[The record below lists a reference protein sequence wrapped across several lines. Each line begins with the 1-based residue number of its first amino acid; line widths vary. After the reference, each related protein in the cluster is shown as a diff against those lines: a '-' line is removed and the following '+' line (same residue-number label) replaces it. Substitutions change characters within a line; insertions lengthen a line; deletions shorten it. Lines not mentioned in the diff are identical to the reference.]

1 METPGI
7 PISTSTP
14 IGAFQSGKYHDLFQ
28 EGFGT
33 IDAEVQDK
41 LDTAWIQLFYG
52 SDTSVENKKIVFVQ
66 QFVAIRASPIF
77 LYH

>member
-1 METPGI
+1 MQTETPGI
-7 PISTSTP
+7 PIFTSTP

-33 IDAEVQDK
+33 TDAEAQDK

-52 SDTSVENKKIVFVQ
+52 GDSI
-66 QFVAIRASPIF
+66 
-77 LYH
+77 Y